1 MTRRLTKLDAA
12 LALGVSPSTINRMI
26 RRNELTIEKE
36 RRGSQYKVWVLLDD
50 DLAVAGGAG
59 QPAMGQDD
67 MAAPPEGASG
77 QPVMAPNGIAGSPG
91 SDAAPPQVD
100 LHGKAA
106 PPEGAADRPTA
117 IPSCVPG
124 LPDGTAVQPKAEPNG
139 AAGQPALERDGIAG
153 PPENAADHS
162 AVEPNGVAGNAALD
176 PAGTQ
181 FDQAALVELATLRE
195 RVKNSEQLAEY
206 RGELLKESEL
216 RFHALLQELSSSQ
229 RTVDNLTKMLPAG
242 KEEEGKKRRRWW
254 RFCRKAE

>member
-59 QPAMGQDD
+59 QPAM
-67 MAAPPEGASG
+67 AS
-77 QPVMAPNGIAGSPG
+77 NGIAGSPG
-91 SDAAPPQVD
+91 SDAGQPAGE

-117 IPSCVPG
+117 IPSCAPG
-124 LPDGTAVQPKAEPNG
+124 LPDGTAVQPKAEPNGVGGSTEG

-153 PPENAADHS
+153 PPEDAADHS

-254 RFCRKAE
+254 QFGRKAE

>member
-50 DLAVAGGAG
+50 DLAVAGGAE

-77 QPVMAPNGIAGSPG
+77 QPVMAPNSIAGSPG
-91 SDAAPPQVD
+91 SDAAPP
-100 LHGKAA
+100 K
-106 PPEGAADRPTA
+106 GAADRPTA
-117 IPSCVPG
+117 ISSCVPG

-139 AAGQPALERDGIAG
+139 VAGSPEGVAGQPALERHGIAG
-153 PPENAADHS
+153 PPEDAADHS

-206 RGELLKESEL
+206 RGELLKEAEL

-229 RTVDNLTKMLPAG
+229 HTVDNLTKMLPAG

-254 RFCRKAE
+254 RFGRKAE